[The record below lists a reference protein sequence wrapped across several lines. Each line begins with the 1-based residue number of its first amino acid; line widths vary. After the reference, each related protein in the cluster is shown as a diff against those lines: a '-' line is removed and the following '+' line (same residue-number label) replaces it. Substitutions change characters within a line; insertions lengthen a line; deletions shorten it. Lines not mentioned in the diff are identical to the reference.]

1 MNTVEHVID
10 LNSEEANQLFAIRKQ
25 VFVVEQKVDHQLEHD
40 VYDETAHH
48 YLAYA
53 DNVPCGAARFRFTD
67 KGIKLERFAV
77 LADFRNKKVGVALL
91 KKVLEDC
98 LSSNKKIYLHAQ
110 ITASGFYLKN
120 GFIEEGEHFFEA
132 GIEHVVM
139 IYNNK

>member
-1 MNTVEHVID
+1 MITVQQITD
-10 LNSEEANQLFAIRKQ
+10 LAGEEAQQLFSIRNQ

-40 VYDETAHH
+40 AYDETAQH
-48 YLAYA
+48 YIACYDDIA
-53 DNVPCGAARFRFTD
+53 CGAARYRHTE

-77 LADFRNKKVGVALL
+77 LAGFRNKNVGVALL
-91 KKVLEDC
+91 KKILEDC

-110 ITASGFYLKN
+110 ISACGFYLKN
-120 GFIEEGEHFFEA
+120 NFIEEGEHFYEA

>member
-1 MNTVEHVID
+1 MIKVKNITDI
-10 LNSEEANQLFAIRKQ
+10 NSEEANQLFAIRKQ

-40 VYDETAHH
+40 FYDETAHH

-53 DNVPCGAARFRFTD
+53 DNFPCGAARFRVTD

-77 LADFRNKKVGVALL
+77 LKEFRNKNVGVALL

-98 LSSNKKIYLHAQ
+98 HSSNKKIYLHAQ
-110 ITASGFYLKN
+110 ITAYGFYLKN

-139 IYNNK
+139 IYKNK

>member
-1 MNTVEHVID
+1 MINVKHITD
-10 LNSEEANQLFAIRKQ
+10 LKSKEAQHLFAIRNE
-25 VFVVEQKVDHQLEHD
+25 VFVIEQKVDHQLEHD
-40 VYDETAHH
+40 AYEETAAH
-48 YLAYA
+48 YLAYI
-53 DNVPCGAARFRFTD
+53 DDIPCGAARYRQTE

-77 LADFRNKKVGVALL
+77 LADFRNKKIGVALL

-110 ITASGFYLKN
+110 ITAYGFYLKN
-120 GFIEEGEHFFEA
+120 GFIEDGEHFFEA